1 MNRYNFKL
9 IEEKWQKFWKEK
21 NSYSAKRDKNK
32 RKFYC
37 LEMFPYPSGK
47 IHMGHVRNYTIGDV
61 LSRYKIQNGFNVLH
75 PMGWDSFGMPAE
87 NAARQN
93 KLDPKI
99 WTEKNIAIMK
109 GQLQKLGLSID
120 WDREI
125 STCSPE
131 YYKHQQ
137 KFFLDLYDKGL
148 VYRKENYVNWDP
160 VDETVL
166 ANEQV
171 INGKGW
177 RSGATVERKKLS
189 QWFFN
194 INKFANE
201 LLSDLENLKD
211 WPSKVKTMQK
221 NWIGKSFGCELDFE
235 ISGNKDIKKIK
246 CFTTRPDT
254 LFGMS
259 FLAISVDHPIAEFYK
274 DNQEFNQFKKECS
287 KTGTTEESIAQ
298 AEKLGFKTNLIAINP
313 LDETIKVP
321 VYFANFV
328 LMDYGFGAVF
338 GCPAHDQRDLD
349 FALKYNLIVKP
360 VVKPTEEDGDFKI
373 DKIAYTG
380 PGVIYN
386 SKFLDNLKVPD
397 ESIIKTIDILEK
409 KKIGKK
415 KINFR
420 LKDWGVSRQRYWG
433 CPIPI
438 AYNSKNE
445 IVKVPYT
452 NLPIKLPEK
461 INLDVN
467 GNPLDHQTEW
477 KKIKINGELCT
488 LETDTLDTFVDSS
501 WYFLRFC
508 SPKNENE
515 GFDIEDINYWMPVD
529 QYIGGVEHAILHLL
543 YSRFFTKA
551 LNYKDDKFKISEPF
565 KGLFTQGMVCHETYK
580 INNEW
585 FNPEDVTTKN
595 GTDYFLKNDLTK
607 KVTVGSSES
616 MSKSKKNTIDPE
628 KMIENYGADSVRF
641 FILSDSPPE
650 KDVQWSDQGMQASF
664 KFVQKFW
671 SLSYELNEKIK
682 SDKSSNSKEEEID
695 IKISIFTN
703 QIINKIT
710 TNLENFHYNV
720 IIANFHEIYNFFSKI
735 NQTDK
740 LNSDNL
746 RENYI
751 KILYS
756 MKPVLPHL
764 VTECLS
770 NFDEEN
776 KNIWPEVDKKYLEE
790 EFVNIVVQIN
800 GKKRNLIKCKKDIEE
815 DELIKIINVN
825 KDLKKYFEN
834 KEIIKHI
841 YVKNKIINYI
851 VK

>member
-1 MNRYNFKL
+1 
-9 IEEKWQKFWKEK
+9 
-21 NSYSAKRDKNK
+21 
-32 RKFYC
+32 
-37 LEMFPYPSGK
+37 
-47 IHMGHVRNYTIGDV
+47 
-61 LSRYKIQNGFNVLH
+61 
-75 PMGWDSFGMPAE
+75 
-87 NAARQN
+87 
-93 KLDPKI
+93 
-99 WTEKNIAIMK
+99 
-109 GQLQKLGLSID
+109 
-120 WDREI
+120 
-125 STCSPE
+125 
-131 YYKHQQ
+131 
-137 KFFLDLYDKGL
+137 
-148 VYRKENYVNWDP
+148 
-160 VDETVL
+160 
-166 ANEQV
+166 
-171 INGKGW
+171 
-177 RSGATVERKKLS
+177 
-189 QWFFN
+189 
-194 INKFANE
+194 
-201 LLSDLENLKD
+201 
-211 WPSKVKTMQK
+211 
-221 NWIGKSFGCELDFE
+221 
-235 ISGNKDIKKIK
+235 
-246 CFTTRPDT
+246 
-254 LFGMS
+254 
-259 FLAISVDHPIAEFYK
+259 
-274 DNQEFNQFKKECS
+274 
-287 KTGTTEESIAQ
+287 
-298 AEKLGFKTNLIAINP
+298 
-313 LDETIKVP
+313 
-321 VYFANFV
+321 
-328 LMDYGFGAVF
+328 
-338 GCPAHDQRDLD
+338 
-349 FALKYNLIVKP
+349 
-360 VVKPTEEDGDFKI
+360 
-373 DKIAYTG
+373 
-380 PGVIYN
+380 
-386 SKFLDNLKVPD
+386 
-397 ESIIKTIDILEK
+397 
-409 KKIGKK
+409 
-415 KINFR
+415 
-420 LKDWGVSRQRYWG
+420 
-433 CPIPI
+433 
-438 AYNSKNE
+438 
-445 IVKVPYT
+445 
-452 NLPIKLPEK
+452 
-461 INLDVN
+461 
-467 GNPLDHQTEW
+467 
-477 KKIKINGELCT
+477 
-488 LETDTLDTFVDSS
+488 
-501 WYFLRFC
+501 
-508 SPKNENE
+508 
-515 GFDIEDINYWMPVD
+515 
-529 QYIGGVEHAILHLL
+529 LL

-580 INNEW
+580 IDNEW

-595 GTDYFLKNDLTK
+595 GIDYFLKNDLTK

-735 NQTDK
+735 NQIDK
-740 LNSDNL
+740 LNYDNL